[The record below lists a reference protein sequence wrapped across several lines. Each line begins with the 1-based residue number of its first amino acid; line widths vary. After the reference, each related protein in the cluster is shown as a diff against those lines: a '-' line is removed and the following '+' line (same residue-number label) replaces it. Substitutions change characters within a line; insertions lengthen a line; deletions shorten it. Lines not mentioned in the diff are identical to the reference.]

1 MPTYTFKDI
10 NTDIETEYNMK
21 MCDLDS
27 FKNENPHL
35 KLVIQKSSFISGHNK
50 KPDSGF
56 RDVLSRIKSANRGS
70 NINTF

>member
-10 NTDIETEYNMK
+10 NTGEELELVLKISELN
-21 MCDLDS
+21 S
-27 FKNENPHL
+27 FREEHPNL
-35 KLVIQKSSFISGHNK
+35 TLVVKRSNFISGHNK